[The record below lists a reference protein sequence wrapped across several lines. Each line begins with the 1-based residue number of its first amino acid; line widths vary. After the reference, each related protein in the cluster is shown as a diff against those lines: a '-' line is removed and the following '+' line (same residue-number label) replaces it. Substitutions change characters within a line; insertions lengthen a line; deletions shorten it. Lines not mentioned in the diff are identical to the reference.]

1 MVVKTSGM
9 QATQM
14 DQLVRQS
21 LGTWPQRPPGLE
33 PSFKQPGT
41 WLRAR
46 PDLERK
52 VTQPYLKF
60 PGADRLKTLP
70 DGLYLH
76 FSTRAE
82 EPFVDIL
89 CIEACST
96 FQNLLDKRSR
106 FAPSTGSLLAVCPVE
121 WLLQPGIPGNNIP
134 RWRLI
139 RMVKRE
145 PKEPLIL
152 PVRDARVL
160 FALKAQHFRG
170 FMATQTAHPH
180 EFFCPMDAL
189 TDANGASNPALRALL
204 ARASAASNFM
214 EVPEGETWGQPW
226 GQPSARRSARPGRAQ
241 NG

>member
-1 MVVKTSGM
+1 MVVKNPGM
-9 QATQM
+9 QATKM
-14 DQLVRQS
+14 DHLVRQS

-121 WLLQPGIPGNNIP
+121 WLMLPGIPGNNIP

-145 PKEPLIL
+145 PKEPLML

-160 FALKAQHFRG
+160 FALKQQHFRG

-180 EFFCPMDAL
+180 EFFCPMEAL
-189 TDANGASNPALRALL
+189 TDANGAANPALRALL
-204 ARASAASNFM
+204 ARAAAASNFM
-214 EVPEGETWGQPW
+214 EVPEGQPP
-226 GQPSARRSARPGRAQ
+226 GRRSSRSSRTQ

>member
-1 MVVKTSGM
+1 MVVAVRRLHEDTLDH
-9 QATQM
+9 Q
-14 DQLVRQS
+14 VRQS
-21 LGTWPQRPPGLE
+21 LGQWPQRPPGME

-76 FSTRAE
+76 FSPKPS
-82 EPFVDIL
+82 EPYVDIL
-89 CIEACST
+89 CIEACGT
-96 FQNLLDKRSR
+96 YQNLLDKRSR

-121 WLLQPGIPGNNIP
+121 WLMQPGLPGNNIP

-145 PKEPLIL
+145 PREDLVL

-160 FALKAQHFRG
+160 FALKPSHFRG
-170 FMATQTAHPH
+170 FMATQTAHAH

-189 TDANGASNPALRALL
+189 TDSNGAKNPALRALL
-204 ARASAASNFM
+204 ARASAASNYM
-214 EVPEGETWGQPW
+214 DVAEGQP
-226 GQPSARRSARPGRAQ
+226 ARATLTP
-241 NG
+241 

>member
-1 MVVKTSGM
+1 MVVAVRRMHGEKLDH
-9 QATQM
+9 Q
-14 DQLVRQS
+14 VRQS
-21 LGTWPQRPPGLE
+21 LGHWPQRPPGME

-76 FSTRAE
+76 FSTKAS
-82 EPFVDIL
+82 EPYVDIL

-96 FQNLLDKRSR
+96 YQNLLDKRSR
-106 FAPSTGSLLAVCPVE
+106 FAPSTGSLLAVCPVA
-121 WLLQPGIPGNNIP
+121 WLMQPGLPGNNIP

-145 PKEPLIL
+145 PREDLVL

-160 FALKAQHFRG
+160 FALKPSHFRG
-170 FMATQTAHPH
+170 FMATQTAHAH

-189 TDANGASNPALRALL
+189 TDSDGAKNPALRALL
-204 ARASAASNFM
+204 ARASAASNYM
-214 EVPEGETWGQPW
+214 EVKEGP
-226 GQPSARRSARPGRAQ
+226 PARATLSR
-241 NG
+241 

>member
-1 MVVKTSGM
+1 MMVVDARRVAEGSL
-9 QATQM
+9 
-14 DQLVRQS
+14 DQQVRQS
-21 LGTWPQRPPGLE
+21 LGNWPQRPPGLE

-76 FSTRAE
+76 FSTKAH
-82 EPFVDIL
+82 EPYVDIL

-96 FQNLLDKRSR
+96 YQNLLDKRSR

-121 WLLQPGIPGNNIP
+121 WLMQPGMPGNNIP

-139 RMVKRE
+139 RMVKCE
-145 PKEPLIL
+145 PRADLVL

-160 FALKAQHFRG
+160 FALKPSHFRG
-170 FMATQTAHPH
+170 FMATQTAHAH

-189 TDANGASNPALRALL
+189 TDSNGARNPALRALL
-204 ARASAASNFM
+204 ARASAASNYM
-214 EVPEGETWGQPW
+214 EMHEGQPKRAA
-226 GQPSARRSARPGRAQ
+226 SRS
-241 NG
+241 

>member
-9 QATQM
+9 HVVQM

-82 EPFVDIL
+82 EPYVDIL

-106 FAPSTGSLLAVCPVE
+106 FAPSTGSLLAVCPVQ
-121 WLLQPGIPGNNIP
+121 WLMQPGIPGNNIP

-139 RMVKRE
+139 RMLKRE

-160 FALKAQHFRG
+160 FALKPQHFRG

-180 EFFCPMDAL
+180 EFFCPMDVL
-189 TDANGASNPALRALL
+189 TDLNGAANPALRALL

-214 EVPEGETWGQPW
+214 EVPDGQPA
-226 GQPSARRSARPGRAQ
+226 GRRSTRPGRAQ
-241 NG
+241 IG

>member
-1 MVVKTSGM
+1 MVANAGRLDGA
-9 QATQM
+9 QL
-14 DQLVRQS
+14 DQQVRQS
-21 LGTWPQRPPGLE
+21 LGQWPQRPPGLE
-33 PSFKQPGT
+33 PSAKQPGT

-60 PGADRLKTLP
+60 PGSDRLKTLP

-76 FSTRAE
+76 FSTRAD

-96 FQNLLDKRSR
+96 YQNLLDKRSR

-139 RMVKRE
+139 GMLKRE
-145 PKEPLIL
+145 PKEALIL

-160 FALKAQHFRG
+160 FALKPQHFRG
-170 FMATQTAHPH
+170 FMASQTAQAH

-189 TDANGASNPALRALL
+189 TAADGDRNPALRALL
-204 ARASAASNFM
+204 ARASASANFM
-214 EVPEGETWGQPW
+214 EVPEGP
-226 GQPSARRSARPGRAQ
+226 RALTR
-241 NG
+241 

>member
-1 MVVKTSGM
+1 M
-9 QATQM
+9 
-14 DQLVRQS
+14 
-21 LGTWPQRPPGLE
+21 
-33 PSFKQPGT
+33 KQPGT

-60 PGADRLKTLP
+60 PGSQRMKTLP

-76 FSTRAE
+76 FSTLAD

-96 FQNLLDKRSR
+96 YQNLLDKRSR
-106 FAPSTGSLLAVCPVE
+106 FAPSTGSLLAVCPME

-139 RMVKRE
+139 GMVKRE
-145 PKEPLIL
+145 PKEPLVL

-160 FALKAQHFRG
+160 FALKPQHFRG
-170 FMATQTAHPH
+170 FMASQTAQAH

-189 TDANGASNPALRALL
+189 TATDGDRNPALRALL
-204 ARASAASNFM
+204 ARASASANFM
-214 EVPEGETWGQPW
+214 EVPEGP
-226 GQPSARRSARPGRAQ
+226 RALVR
-241 NG
+241 

>member
-1 MVVKTSGM
+1 MVVQTPGM
-9 QATQM
+9 QAVRL
-14 DQLVRQS
+14 DRLVRQS

-82 EPFVDIL
+82 EPYVDIL

-121 WLLQPGIPGNNIP
+121 WLMQPGIPGNNIP

-160 FALKAQHFRG
+160 FALKPQHFRG

-214 EVPEGETWGQPW
+214 EVPEGQPW
-226 GQPSARRSARPGRAQ
+226 GQPSGQPSGRRSGRLGRAQ